1 MPVVCDF
8 QWVNGVGTG
17 IHIGDDGHNPV
28 WEADFHTG
36 GRHKNGHA
44 MLIFM
49 VRGLTGGNPATV
61 RVNNQWVG
69 EIEPYK
75 GADPLHWYTQ
85 MINIS
90 GGPLKDGTNELQID
104 GAPPANPG
112 PGNLFDDFQVKNVL
126 CFFQQEA

>member
-17 IHIGDDGHNPV
+17 IHIGDGGHKPV
-28 WEADFHTG
+28 WEANFHTG

-44 MLIFM
+44 VLVFM
-49 VRGLTGGNPATV
+49 VRGLTGEHSATV
-61 RVNNQWVG
+61 KVNNQFAG
-69 EIEPYK
+69 RIEPYT
-75 GADPLHWYTQ
+75 GADPAHWFVQ

-90 GGPLKDGTNELQID
+90 GGPLISGVNELQID
-104 GAPPANPG
+104 GAPPTNPA
-112 PGNLFDDFQVKNVL
+112 PGNQFDDFQVKNVL

>member
-17 IHIGDDGHNPV
+17 VNIGDGGHKPV
-28 WEADFHTG
+28 WEANFGTG

-44 MLIFM
+44 VLVFM
-49 VRGLTGGNPATV
+49 VRGLTGGSPATV
-61 RVNNQWVG
+61 RVNNQFVG
-69 EIEPYK
+69 QIAPYQ
-75 GADPLHWYTQ
+75 GANPAHWYMQ

-104 GAPPANPG
+104 GAAPANPA
-112 PGNLFDDFQVKNVL
+112 PGNQFDDFQVKNVL
-126 CFFQQEA
+126 CFFQQHA

>member
-17 IHIGDDGHNPV
+17 IAIGDDGQKPI

-44 MLIFM
+44 VLVFM
-49 VRGLTGGNPATV
+49 VRGLTGGSPAVV
-61 RVNNQWVG
+61 RVNNQFAG
-69 EIEPYK
+69 QIEAYP
-75 GADPLHWYTQ
+75 GANPSHWYMQ

-90 GGPLKDGTNELQID
+90 GGPLKNGVNELQIE
-104 GAPPANPG
+104 AAAPANPG
-112 PGNLFDDFQVKNVL
+112 PNNQFDDFQVKNVL